1 MRGISKNIWHNNENI
16 SGNNGN
22 ILSSNIPGNNGNILS
37 SNKNGKTRFEP
48 SPVDDDFIPTK
59 SLKEAI
65 KTRPSVSEFVKVIH
79 VLDSKGTLLLI
90 LAEVSMPKKLVVNN
104 LHIHNLAFTSF
115 KKELKLNT
123 EIIKQIWA

>member
-16 SGNNGN
+16 
-22 ILSSNIPGNNGNILS
+22 PGNNDNIPS
-37 SNKNGKTRFEP
+37 NNKNGKARFEP
-48 SPVDDDFIPTK
+48 CPIDEDFIPTK

-123 EIIKQIWA
+123 VNIKQVWA